1 MYMYMCNRASEE
13 DDVDSITTKSA
24 VLGDFL
30 VFLRR
35 VAVTSRVKTQLC
47 GARWLDVLLLIV
59 NNRSADGATLGL
71 NLRCRLLCLH
81 LLKVLLPFATHL
93 PEREH
98 LPQVMSQPE
107 YSSLQRPTYL
117 FIKAFIKFCSLF
129 R

>member
-1 MYMYMCNRASEE
+1 MHMCNRVSEE

-98 LPQVMSQPE
+98 LPQVMSRD
-107 YSSLQRPTYL
+107 S
-117 FIKAFIKFCSLF
+117 AFTNTELTCFTVG
-129 R
+129 